1 MSAFVKRKLASVWK
15 AAQVELQGEYSTKR
29 VQDLFTFVNEA
40 SSFRVLLAQL
50 LTPLPC
56 LGITAIV
63 DLLPLRPVEDDVNSN
78 HLFFIRAF
86 IAFWLANTTTY
97 NQFKHIVPQL
107 PLSNTRI
114 ASFGAIVAAITVVV
128 MYGLTL
134 VVGFPLPFSIITMS
148 PLWLSLFMMPMVP
161 WMIKSRMDPTTW
173 PLVTTSLKVM
183 ICQEIMVVVYP
194 TYFYAFT
201 TIPDSGKTYFA
212 LLLPLLKLIFR
223 NAMAKTVGY
232 LSDEVPEG
240 VILNVEVVSALFV
253 AYCMQNTPSLTT
265 MAALMAIDA
274 LQISASLYDIG
285 VITGRM
291 EALRKRTKQNKS
303 TDIRT
308 GRCNSELKIAH
319 EIFSRCTS
327 SQKAS
332 GEMKP
337 SPCHSSI
344 RKLSSAVHP
353 FEREGQTTSIVPV
366 QADPVRKSRSGPQDS
381 DVSSA
386 RDTRLELQYVQ
397 ELKRVLYITEFVVL
411 LNYVEVIIPLIFS
424 AYLLMMYHLP
434 NRAYYK
440 QIDGMDKAQLWYT
453 LSNVLLYAGLQLV
466 SLLVLNLVL
475 WYKMRLSGFR
485 QLSFVLERQCS
496 PVQNKLILWVFYNV
510 QTALQHFGFDF
521 AFTFAWL
528 RSHTS

>member
-1 MSAFVKRKLASVWK
+1 MTTL
-15 AAQVELQGEYSTKR
+15 
-29 VQDLFTFVNEA
+29 
-40 SSFRVLLAQL
+40 RVLVPQL

-56 LGITAIV
+56 LGITAVV
-63 DLLPLRPVEDDVNSN
+63 DLLPLRPVEYDVNSN
-78 HLFFIRAF
+78 KLFFIRAF

-107 PLSNTRI
+107 PLSNMRI
-114 ASFGAIVAAITVVV
+114 ATFGAIVAAITVIV
-128 MYGLTL
+128 MYGVTL

-161 WMIKSRMDPTTW
+161 WMIKSRTVPTLW
-173 PLVTTSLKVM
+173 PLVTTSVKVM

-194 TYFYAFT
+194 TYFYVFT

-212 LLLPLLKLIFR
+212 LLLPLLKLVFR

-253 AYCMQNTPSLTT
+253 AYCMQNTPSMTT
-265 MAALMAIDA
+265 MAVLMTLDA

-285 VITGRM
+285 VIIGRM
-291 EALRKRTKQNKS
+291 EALRKKRKRDKS
-303 TDIRT
+303 TDTRT
-308 GRCNSELKIAH
+308 RRSSSELKLAH
-319 EIFSRCTS
+319 EIFTRCTS
-327 SQKAS
+327 SRRAS

-337 SPCHSSI
+337 SSRHTCNSV
-344 RKLSSAVHP
+344 KKYSSAVHP
-353 FEREGQTTSIVPV
+353 FEQETSIVPA
-366 QADPVRKSRSGPQDS
+366 QHGEPGSGPQKN
-381 DVSSA
+381 DVSCA
-386 RDTRLELQYVQ
+386 KDTKLELQYVQ

-411 LNYVEVIIPLIFS
+411 LNYVEVIIPLIFCTS
-424 AYLLMMYHLP
+424 IHASFTCKYAQCNLRRAACVSLLLNAAAYLLMMYHLP

-440 QIDGMDKAQLWYT
+440 QIDGMDKTQLWET
-453 LSNVLLYAGLQLV
+453 LSNVLLYAGLQLL
-466 SLLVLNLVL
+466 SLLALNLVL
-475 WYKMRLSGFR
+475 WHKMRLSGFR

-510 QTALQHFGFDF
+510 QTALQHFG
-521 AFTFAWL
+521 TFG
-528 RSHTS
+528 TSIKT